1 MREMDQVKNVHAR
14 WAAGFAVNEGLYG
27 PNPNTF
33 YHAGMGGTFSLG
45 DPVSAVTVSYTPNRL
60 GDLFER
66 EPRRR
71 GLVIAVYECL
81 GGVIDSFDAMAAL
94 SATTRSYPL
103 RWSGLTS
110 TEIDNHR
117 RYDQEYRSTR
127 YQEERHS

>member
-1 MREMDQVKNVHAR
+1 MAGPQLHESKPSALLGKLLAKPEVIVEATRPRAEGMDQVKDVHAR

-45 DPVSAVTVSYTPNRL
+45 DPVSDITVSYTPNRV

-71 GLVIAVYECL
+71 GLVTAVYECL
-81 GGVIDSFDAMAAL
+81 GG
-94 SATTRSYPL
+94 
-103 RWSGLTS
+103 
-110 TEIDNHR
+110 
-117 RYDQEYRSTR
+117 
-127 YQEERHS
+127 